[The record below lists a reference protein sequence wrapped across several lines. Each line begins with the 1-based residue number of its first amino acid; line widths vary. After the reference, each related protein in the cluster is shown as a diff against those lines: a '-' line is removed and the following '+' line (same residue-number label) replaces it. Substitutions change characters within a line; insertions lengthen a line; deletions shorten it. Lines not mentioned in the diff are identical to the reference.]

1 MSEQKQPKSSKH
13 WTVEATARYLCER
26 LKIQGEVNFL
36 ITYNTLEIFE
46 AFVTEKAKAN
56 ELDNRTV

>member
-36 ITYNTLEIFE
+36 ITYNTLELMAE
-46 AFVTEKAKAN
+46 FVTEKAKQN
-56 ELDNRTV
+56 EQV